1 MQICSL
7 ANFDFV
13 QGDQRNPKGEKKN
26 QRPERIGM
34 LSESRW
40 KNMLQTLESLR
51 RDINSWCLS
60 SHIQF
65 LKCLYVC

>member
-13 QGDQRNPKGEKKN
+13 QGDQRNPKGEKK

-40 KNMLQTLESLR
+40 KNILQTLESLH

-60 SHIQF
+60 SHFQF
-65 LKCLYVC
+65 LKWFYVC